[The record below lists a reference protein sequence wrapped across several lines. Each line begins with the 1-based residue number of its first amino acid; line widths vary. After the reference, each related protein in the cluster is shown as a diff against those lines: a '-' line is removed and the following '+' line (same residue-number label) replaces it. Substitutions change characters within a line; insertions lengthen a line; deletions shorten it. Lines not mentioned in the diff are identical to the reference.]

1 MSLSLEPDPAAGDPA
16 APLAPAPPPNRPR
29 TITGPI
35 RTLRA
40 RLRIGEVHL
49 PKLKIE
55 LAVALRRAFRKGYGR
70 AELRADLLAGLVV
83 GVVAIPLSMALA
95 MAVGVPPQHGLYTA
109 ATAGVVTAGLGG
121 SKFQVT
127 GPTAAFVV
135 ILAPI
140 VAKYG
145 LAGLLTAGMMGG
157 VILIALG
164 AAGLGRLIRYVPFPV
179 TTGFTAGIALVIATL
194 QLKDIF
200 GLETGPLPDGYTAKL
215 AALVEAR
222 GTTSG
227 YELAVAL
234 VTLSALV
241 LVPRWTR
248 RVPAPLVAIG
258 AVSVLAVAVHAIW
271 PDFHIAT
278 IGNRFT
284 TTIGGEAVH
293 GIPAVLPTPSAPW
306 EGHLSWAMIREL
318 FPAAVAIALLGA
330 IESLLSAVIADGM
343 TGTKHDSNT
352 EVVALGVANV
362 VTPFFGGIAATGAL
376 ARTATNVRAG
386 ARSPIAAIT
395 HAGVILLAL
404 LVLAPLLSYVPMASL
419 AALLLLV
426 AWNMSERRHFAGII
440 RLGSRS
446 DIAVLLT
453 CFVLT
458 VLIDMVVAV
467 TVGFILAA
475 LLFMRRMAEI
485 TEGHVEL
492 EATDED
498 DDDRAP
504 LPAGVLRYRI
514 DGPLFFGAAES
525 AMQALHA
532 SRTDTFQVM
541 ILDLARVPAID
552 ATGFTAL
559 EDAVR
564 ALVGNHKQV
573 VLAGPFP
580 RPREIF
586 ENAALPERY
595 AGVHEMPDLDA
606 AIELAAALARPRAA
620 S

>member
-1 MSLSLEPDPAAGDPA
+1 MSEPTKEEPGDG
-16 APLAPAPPPNRPR
+16 APRPR
-29 TITGPI
+29 AKTSTGRI
-35 RTLRA
+35 QSLRA
-40 RLRIGEVHL
+40 RLRIGAVHL
-49 PKLKIE
+49 PKLEIK
-55 LAVALRRAFRKGYGR
+55 LAVALRRAFAKGYGR
-70 AELRADLLAGLVV
+70 PELRADLLAGLVV

-95 MAVGVPPQHGLYTA
+95 MAVGAPPQHGLYTA
-109 ATAGVVTAGLGG
+109 AIAGAVAAGLGG

-145 LAGLLTAGMMGG
+145 LAGLLTAGMLAGL
-157 VILIALG
+157 ILIALG
-164 AAGLGRLIRYVPFPV
+164 AAGLGRLIRFVPFPV
-179 TTGFTAGIALVIATL
+179 TTGFTTGIALVIATL

-215 AALVEAR
+215 AALAR
-222 GTTSG
+222 ASGTING
-227 YELAVAL
+227 YELTAAL
-234 VTLSALV
+234 VTLAGLL

-248 RVPAPLVAIG
+248 RVPAPLIAIG
-258 AVSVLAVAVHAIW
+258 AVSVLAVIAHAIF
-271 PDFHIAT
+271 PDFEVAT
-278 IGNRFT
+278 IGSRFT
-284 TTIGGEAVH
+284 TTIDGETVR

-306 EGHLSWAMIREL
+306 EGHLSWAMIRDL

-352 EVVALGVANV
+352 EVVALGVANLV
-362 VTPFFGGIAATGAL
+362 APFFGGIAATGAL

-386 ARSPIAAIT
+386 ARSPIAAIA
-395 HAGVILLAL
+395 HSAVIVLAL

-426 AWNMSERRHFAGII
+426 AWNMSERHHFAGII

-458 VLIDMVVAV
+458 VLIDMVVSV

-475 LLFMRRMAEI
+475 LLFMHRMAEI

-492 EATDED
+492 EEADEPDED
-498 DDDRAP
+498 RPP
-504 LPAGVLRYRI
+504 LPPGVLRYRI

-552 ATGFTAL
+552 STGFTAL
-559 EDAVR
+559 DDAVR
-564 ALVGNHKQV
+564 ALVKNHKLV
-573 VLAGPFP
+573 VLSGPLP
-580 RPREIF
+580 RPREMF
-586 ENAALPERY
+586 ENAALHERY
-595 AGVHEMPDLDA
+595 AGVHEAADLEA
-606 AIELAAALARPRAA
+606 AIELSKFLVRQKAA

>member
-1 MSLSLEPDPAAGDPA
+1 MTEPASEPSTGADPA
-16 APLAPAPPPNRPR
+16 APPRRSSRPP
-29 TITGPI
+29 TGPI
-35 RTLRA
+35 QSLRA
-40 RLRIGEVHL
+40 RLRIGAVAL
-49 PKLKIE
+49 PKLEIK
-55 LAVALRRAFRKGYGR
+55 LSVALRRAFAKGYGR

-83 GVVAIPLSMALA
+83 GIVAIPLSMALA
-95 MAVGVPPQHGLYTA
+95 MAVGAPPQHGLYTA
-109 ATAGVVTAGLGG
+109 AIAGAVTAALGG

-140 VAKYG
+140 VAKFG
-145 LAGLLTAGMMGG
+145 LAGLLTAGMMAG

-164 AAGLGRLIRYVPFPV
+164 AAGLGRLIRFVPFPV

-200 GLETGPLPDGYTAKL
+200 GLQTGPLPDGYTAKV

-222 GTTSG
+222 GTVNG
-227 YELAVAL
+227 YELAAAL
-234 VTLSALV
+234 VTLAALV

-248 RVPAPLVAIG
+248 RVPAPLIAIG
-258 AVSVLAVAVHAIW
+258 AVSVLAVIAHAIF
-271 PDFHIAT
+271 PEVQVST
-278 IGNRFT
+278 IGSRFT
-284 TTIGGEAVH
+284 TMIDGETVR

-352 EVVALGVANV
+352 EIVALGIANL

-386 ARSPIAAIT
+386 AKSPIAAIT
-395 HAGVILLAL
+395 HAAVILLAL

-475 LLFMRRMAEI
+475 LLFMHRMAAI

-492 EATDED
+492 EDTAEDDED
-498 DDDRAP
+498 REV

-552 ATGFTAL
+552 TTGFTAL

-564 ALVGNHKQV
+564 SLVKLHKVV

-580 RPREIF
+580 RPREMF

-595 AGVHEMPDLDA
+595 HGVHETADLPA
-606 AIELAAALARPRAA
+606 AIELATLLVRQRGA